1 MFRHLKKMILP
12 LAFLILTVGVAG
24 CSTNKSTQRSDK
36 INVVATTDFY
46 GAAARA
52 VLGNKGTVTSV
63 INNPNVDPHDY
74 EPTASVGKEVAK
86 ANIIVANG
94 IGYDGWMDKLAK
106 NTKGQTYIK
115 VGDDLLGKK
124 DGDNPHLWYRP
135 TTMPTLVNQLAKKY
149 AKLQP
154 NNKEYFKQNAKKY
167 ISSLKPVDQEI
178 NKLKN
183 IAHKQK
189 NKAVYVSEPVF
200 DYALEAMGFKVANH
214 SFEEDTENDV
224 DYAPKTIKQMQAGI
238 ENHKISLFVFNK
250 QVDSKTVNNFVALA
264 KKNKIPVL
272 PVTETLPKG
281 ENYKT
286 WMLKQYKQLYNILRS
301 NQS

>member
-1 MFRHLKKMILP
+1 MFRHLKKVILP
-12 LAFLILTVGVAG
+12 LAFLILAVGVAG
-24 CSTNKSTQRSDK
+24 CSTNKTTQQSNK

-46 GAAARA
+46 GAAAKA

-74 EPTASVGKEVAK
+74 EPTANVGKEVSK
-86 ANIIVANG
+86 ANIVVANG

-106 NTKGQTYIK
+106 NTKEQIYIK

-135 TTMPTLVNQLAKKY
+135 TTMPTLVNQLVKKY
-149 AKLQP
+149 TKLQP
-154 NNKEYFKQNAKKY
+154 NNKKYFKKNAQKY
-167 ISSLKPVDQEI
+167 ILSLKPVNQEI
-178 NKLKN
+178 DKLKKMARN
-183 IAHKQK
+183 QN

-200 DYALEAMGFKVANH
+200 DYALEAMGFKVENH

-250 QVDSKTVNNFVALA
+250 QVDSKTVNNFVNLA

-281 ENYKT
+281 ENYKS
-286 WMLKQYKQLYNILRS
+286 WMLGQYKQLYSIL
-301 NQS
+301 QSGNN